1 MTTKPLPPHGTTAR
15 AFSTGCHCTPCR
27 DAKNAY
33 QRQAYRL
40 RGYGQW
46 QPYVDATPTRE
57 HLHALHAAGSSYLQ
71 IADQSGLSY
80 GNLRR
85 IVSGATKRV
94 RPDTQT
100 IILGLTVESMR
111 RKLLPSAGSARRLQA
126 LLAVGWPLVRL
137 APHIGVSEYGINRL
151 IHQPYVFRDTAA
163 SVAAVYERL
172 KNLKPEDHGVPLVG
186 AQKSRALARRRGW
199 PDPVWW
205 EDYGHIDDPAF
216 DPATVEQKPKR
227 NDLGAARREEI
238 VHLASFGLPRE
249 EIAARLGLAP
259 GHVRDLMRELGVG
272 EYRRTAA

>member
-1 MTTKPLPPHGTTAR
+1 MTTIPDHGTTAR

-33 QRQAYRL
+33 QRQTYRL

-46 QPYVDATPTRE
+46 QPYVDAGPTRE
-57 HLHALHAAGSSYLQ
+57 HLHMLHNAGVSYQQ

-94 RPDTQT
+94 RPDTQGVV
-100 IILGLTVESMR
+100 LALTVEGMR

-172 KNLKPEDHGVPLVG
+172 KDLKPEEHGVPLVG

-205 EDYGHIDDPAF
+205 EDYGHIDDPDF
-216 DPATVEQKPKR
+216 DPATVEQR
-227 NDLGAARREEI
+227 LTRDEQGALRREEI
-238 VHLASFGLPRE
+238 THLAEFGLGRH

-259 GHVRDLMRELGVG
+259 GYVRDLMRQLGVG
-272 EYRRTAA
+272 EYRRAA